1 MTVLIFILLIVALL
15 VLRQNLILVVAVAA
29 IYVHTVFVDS
39 KIEFLIQDIWLS
51 VDREVLLA
59 IPMFLLAGAVMSRG
73 TIAERL
79 IAIMIAFTR
88 PLPGGLGVAAVLSCG
103 VFAAIS
109 GSSVVTML
117 AVGSLMYPALVKEGY
132 SKEFSLGALC
142 AGGTLGII
150 IPPSIA
156 LIVYG
161 IITEVSVIDLF
172 IAGLFPGLLLVT
184 MLAGYSLVVNR
195 DMPSKTLDFGEIG
208 RSIRRGGLAM
218 LLPVILLG
226 GIYSGYFTATEAAV
240 VALTYALVV
249 ELVIYRELK
258 PRELYDISLDTA
270 MLLGKLLPLLAI
282 AGSLNTILE
291 FEGIPE
297 DMATW
302 ISSHIE
308 NRWLLIIAVNILLLI
323 VGCFMEVFSAI
334 LILAGILLPIVE
346 AKGFDPV
353 HFGIIMIVNLEI
365 GFLTPPIGL
374 NLIVAMVAF
383 KEPFGRIVRGVLPFL
398 GIMLVGLALI
408 TLFPQIALWPLQL
421 LR

>member
-1 MTVLIFILLIVALL
+1 MSVFIFIALIILLLI
-15 VLRQNLILVVAVAA
+15 LRQNLILVLAVAA
-29 IYVHTVFVDS
+29 VYVHTVFVDS

-51 VDREVLLA
+51 IDKEVLLA

-117 AVGSLMYPALVKEGY
+117 AVGGIMYPALVKEGY
-132 SKEFSLGALC
+132 SKQFSLGALC

-172 IAGLFPGLLLVT
+172 IAGFLPGMLLT
-184 MLAGYSLVVNR
+184 SMLAGYSLYTNR
-195 DMPSKTLDFGEIG
+195 QMPSQGFSLDEIVT
-208 RSIRRGGLAM
+208 SLRRGGLAM

-226 GIYSGYFTATEAAV
+226 GIYSGYFTATESAV
-240 VALTYALVV
+240 IALTYALVV
-249 ELVIYRELK
+249 EFFLYRELK
-258 PRELYDISLDTA
+258 LIDLYDISLDTA
-270 MLLGKLLPLLAI
+270 KLLGKLLPLLAI

-297 DMATW
+297 DLANW
-302 ISSHIE
+302 INTSIE
-308 NRWLLIIAVNILLLI
+308 NRWLLIFAVNLLLLA

-383 KEPFGRIVRGVLPFL
+383 KEPFGLIVKGVIPFL
-398 GIMLVGLALI
+398 IIMLIGLAII
-408 TLFPQIALWPLQL
+408 TVFPQIALAPLEW

>member
-1 MTVLIFILLIVALL
+1 MSVLIFVLLIVALL
-15 VLRQNLILVVAVAA
+15 ILRQNLILVLAVAA

-51 VDREVLLA
+51 IDKEVLLA

-79 IAIMIAFTR
+79 IAVMIALTR

-103 VFAAIS
+103 AFAAIS

-117 AVGSLMYPALVKEGY
+117 AVGGIMYPALVKEGY
-132 SKEFSLGALC
+132 SRQFALGALA

-172 IAGLFPGLLLVT
+172 IAGFMPGMMLT
-184 MLAGYSLVVNR
+184 SMLAAYSLYTNR
-195 DMPSKTLDFGEIG
+195 HMPSQAFSLEEIVT
-208 RSIRRGGLAM
+208 SIRRGGLSLM
-218 LLPVILLG
+218 LPVILLG
-226 GIYSGYFTATEAAV
+226 GIYSGYFTATESAV
-240 VALTYALVV
+240 VALTYALIV
-249 ELVIYRELK
+249 EFFIYRELK
-258 PRELYDISLDTA
+258 LTDLYDISLETA
-270 MLLGKLLPLLAI
+270 KLLGKLLPLLAI

-297 DMATW
+297 DLANW
-302 ISSHIE
+302 IANSVE
-308 NRWLLIIAVNILLLI
+308 NRWLLILAVNLLLLA

-398 GIMLVGLALI
+398 AIMLIGLAII
-408 TLFPQIALWPLQL
+408 TVFPQIALAPIGW

>member
-1 MTVLIFILLIVALL
+1 MSVLIFILLIVALL
-15 VLRQNLILVVAVAA
+15 ILRQNIILIVAVAA

-39 KIEFLIQDIWLS
+39 KIEFLIQDIWLAI
-51 VDREVLLA
+51 DREVLLA

-73 TIAERL
+73 SIAERL
-79 IAIMIAFTR
+79 IAIMVAFTR

-117 AVGSLMYPALVKEGY
+117 AVGSLMYPALLKEGY
-132 SKEFSLGALC
+132 SREFSLGALA

-172 IAGLFPGLLLVT
+172 VAGLFPGLMLTLL
-184 MLAGYSLVVNR
+184 LASYSLVVNR
-195 DMPSKTLDFGEIG
+195 HMPSQRWDMTEIA
-208 RSIRRGGLAM
+208 SSLRRGGLAM

-226 GIYSGYFTATEAAV
+226 GIYSGYFTATESAV
-240 VALTYALVV
+240 VALTYALIV
-249 ELVIYRELK
+249 ELVVYRELK
-258 PRELYDISLDTA
+258 VRELYDLSLDTA

-297 DMATW
+297 DMANW
-302 ISSHIE
+302 IASQVD
-308 NRWLLIIAVNILLLI
+308 NRWLLILSVNLLLLV

-334 LILAGILLPIVE
+334 LILSGILLPIVE

-383 KEPFGRIVRGVLPFL
+383 KEPFGRIVKGVLPFL
-398 GIMLVGLALI
+398 GIMLIGLTLI
-408 TLFPQIALWPLQL
+408 TIFPQISLWPLQF